1 MSTWITKD
9 LTLDLLAIT
18 IDGLNKIFNRI
29 KDTPDGWPAEEAK
42 QVEAPAPTPVA
53 AVVDDTPEWVND
65 DPAPAAQ
72 AAPAAPAP
80 AAEPAPAAAPLNRD
94 ELIPTAQ
101 TALRAI
107 AQKEGPDW
115 ITTSLFPHF
124 KTESLLDVPTD
135 QLPNLIHMAEYH
147 LQGAA

>member
-9 LTLDLLAIT
+9 LTLDLLAFT

-29 KDTPDGWPAEEAK
+29 KNTPDGWPAEEAK
-42 QVEAPAPTPVA
+42 QVEAPAPTPA
-53 AVVDDTPEWVND
+53 PTPGPVDDTPEWVNN
-65 DPAPAAQ
+65 DPTPAAQ
-72 AAPAAPAP
+72 A
-80 AAEPAPAAAPLNRD
+80 APAAAPLNRD
-94 ELIPTAQ
+94 ELIPVAQ

-115 ITTSLFPHF
+115 ITNSLFPHF